1 MFVLLDIVTFN
12 EPSYIVNEADIT
24 LVLAVKV
31 NKKIAKDIHMTFL
44 YNGLIATGKLWA
56 WGSVKYGI

>member
-12 EPSYIVNEADIT
+12 ESSLIVNEADFT

-56 WGSVKYGI
+56 GGSVKYGI

>member
-12 EPSYIVNEADIT
+12 ESLYIVNEANFT

-31 NKKIAKDIHMTFL
+31 SRIIAKDINMTFL
-44 YNGLIATGKLWA
+44 YNGLLATGKL
-56 WGSVKYGI
+56 

>member
-12 EPSYIVNEADIT
+12 ESSYIVNETDFT

-31 NKKIAKDIHMTFL
+31 SRKIAKDIHMTFL
-44 YNGLIATGKLWA
+44 YNGLLGATGKL
-56 WGSVKYGI
+56 

>member
-12 EPSYIVNEADIT
+12 EPSLIVNEADFT

-31 NKKIAKDIHMTFL
+31 NKKIRKDIHMTFL
-44 YNGLIATGKLWA
+44 YNGLIATGKL
-56 WGSVKYGI
+56 